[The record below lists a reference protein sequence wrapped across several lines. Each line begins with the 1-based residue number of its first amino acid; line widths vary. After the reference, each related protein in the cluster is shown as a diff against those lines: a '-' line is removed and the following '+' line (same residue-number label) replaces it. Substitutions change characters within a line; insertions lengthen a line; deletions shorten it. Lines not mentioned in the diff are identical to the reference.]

1 MSRKVVVTI
10 MVLALSAGIAAGC
23 GAGPGGGSSGSPD
36 IQAATTAPAGGAT
49 AAAATGAGVAV
60 AEASAGLARAD
71 SGPSLSFPGP
81 RIVQTASLAVT
92 VRRGA
97 FEDTVAAARTIVSGL
112 GGFVTSSNASQGV
125 GDRLVRGTLVLRVPQ
140 PAYARAMTALAR
152 LGRVRSREEAGEDVS
167 RQVVDLEARRR
178 HLEAVEAQLLGFLRR
193 TRTVAEALAVQNRLD
208 DVQLALEQ
216 ARGELRY
223 LDDQT
228 SLATISLSVSER
240 GAPVASPPKDG
251 WGLGDAWRASVRALE
266 KVAGGLFVALVT
278 AGPFLLVLALGLL
291 AGRRLVRRR
300 RTRATAASGTNAPTA
315 SPSA

>member
-1 MSRKVVVTI
+1 M
-10 MVLALSAGIAAGC
+10 
-23 GAGPGGGSSGSPD
+23 
-36 IQAATTAPAGGAT
+36 
-49 AAAATGAGVAV
+49 
-60 AEASAGLARAD
+60 
-71 SGPSLSFPGP
+71 
-81 RIVQTASLAVT
+81 
-92 VRRGA
+92 
-97 FEDTVAAARTIVSGL
+97 SGL

-125 GDRLVRGTLVLRVPQ
+125 GDRLVRGTLVLRDPQ

-251 WGLGDAWRASVRALE
+251 WGLGDAWGAAVRALE